1 MTATVVS
8 LVLLLASANRASA
21 QDTGEYNIFDYVD
34 PLIGTVNGGK
44 HETFDQGHVFPGAT
58 LPFGMAKAVADV
70 GGDGELQGGF
80 ASDDSPIQ
88 GFSHMVWNASFKE
101 PVSSKCYLS
110 STIPEQVEVP
120 LSGTSLSSPMPDV
133 PETTVKAETTV
144 TNHTALWRFTFPEVP
159 VPPNGGNA
167 TMSLNPLILV
177 DLKDLPNSRSDGKIS
192 VDPATGRITGNGSFE
207 PSFGIGKYQLAFC
220 ASFQGAS
227 IRDTGVFMNNR
238 AGSDPKTLRVVPD
251 NVNTGSETLPAGAWV
266 QFDTPSN
273 DRQVL
278 ARVGVSFIS
287 AERACQH
294 AESEIP
300 DFDFEA
306 VRTAAEDAWR
316 EKLSVVAI
324 DPTGVDESLQRTFW
338 SGLYRTMI
346 SPQDYTGEN
355 YLWESDEPYYDS
367 FYCGWDSEVPQHSPS
382 LDHLGPVLTDADGSD
397 FDRYI
402 PSRGTSPARSTK
414 TGHGNDEKQGWMPDC
429 RMSLCKGF
437 TQGGSNADII
447 LVDAYLKN
455 ITQDVDWAT
464 GYEALIK
471 DAEEEPPNWA
481 VEGRGGLTSW
491 KKLGYIPADDYD
503 PLGVGV
509 FTRSISRTVEYAYN
523 DYVIALMAQKLGKT
537 DDYEKY
543 LERSNNWKNL
553 FKEDEVSAFNTTPG
567 GPKVDSGF
575 TGFLQVKYLNGTWGY
590 QDPILC
596 SSLYNFTSCYLNPD
610 GHETYEGSIW
620 LYTFFVPQDM
630 ATLITTLGGPETFTR
645 RVEFLHY
652 TYNLLYVGDEQ
663 AFLAIYLA
671 HYSGR
676 PAVSAEIVHFY
687 VPAQFNDTVIGIPG
701 NDDSGSM
708 ASMSSLAMMG
718 FFPQAGQDVYFITP
732 PFFAEV
738 NVTSPVTGKTAT
750 VRNVNFDPAYE
761 AIYIQSATL
770 NGEQYTKNWFTHS
783 FFLDG
788 GVLEL
793 TLGRNESDWGTKDE
807 DLPPSASTGS
817 V

>member
-8 LVLLLASANRASA
+8 LVLLLASANRAFA

-34 PLIGTVNGGK
+34 PLIGTVNG
-44 HETFDQGHVFPGAT
+44 GHVFPGAT

-88 GFSHMVWNASFKE
+88 GFSHMHD
-101 PVSSKCYLS
+101 
-110 STIPEQVEVP
+110 
-120 LSGTSLSSPMPDV
+120 SGTGGSPSLGNFPLFAHAGCPGDDVNNCEFPATTRAVDRINGTAFASPGYFTV
-133 PETTVKAETTV
+133 TLNTSVKAETTV

-177 DLKDLPNSRSDGKIS
+177 DLKDLPNSRSDGQIS

-207 PSFGIGKYQLAFC
+207 PSFGIGTYQLAFC

-266 QFDTPSN
+266 QFDTPPN
-273 DRQVL
+273 DRQIL

-553 FKEDEVSAFNTTPG
+553 FKEDEVG
-567 GPKVDSGF
+567 G
-575 TGFLQVKYLNGTWGY
+575 
-590 QDPILC
+590 
-596 SSLYNFTSCYLNPD
+596 
-610 GHETYEGSIW
+610 
-620 LYTFFVPQDM
+620 FF
-630 ATLITTLGGPETFTR
+630 AATLGGPETFTR

-718 FFPQAGQDVYFITP
+718 FFPQA
-732 PFFAEV
+732 V